1 MVEPHTSIPERFVEG
16 LRLLA
21 LAEDGQRRELE
32 VEGVWPHKG
41 RLVLKFRGVESISEA
56 EALVGCELQV
66 PRDQRTE
73 LEPGWTYV
81 SDLTGCTVWDGGRE
95 IGTIAGVQFGTGEA
109 PVLVIR
115 RGQEEFLVPFATEF
129 LETVDAASQQVRMR
143 LPEGM
148 LTINAPLTAEEK
160 AQQASGRGKK
170 KAPG

>member
-1 MVEPHTSIPERFVEG
+1 
-16 LRLLA
+16 
-21 LAEDGQRRELE
+21 
-32 VEGVWPHKG
+32 
-41 RLVLKFRGVESISEA
+41 
-56 EALVGCELQV
+56 
-66 PRDQRTE
+66 